1 MTTARR
7 KVVLYNPHAVFFTMP
22 LALLAVGSHLDPER
36 YEVVIIDGRLD
47 PDAEVTLVTELK
59 DAVCLGVTV
68 LTGAPISDA
77 LRISRAAKAAHPQLP
92 VVWGGWHPS
101 MFGIEC
107 LAEPCVDVTVQGQGE
122 ATFAEIVERLAAGD
136 SLAGCAGCM
145 VRLPDGRVLKNP
157 ARPLLPLDT
166 FRPHDYGLIPVE
178 RYFELKGKRQLDY
191 ISSQGCNFRCA
202 FCSDPFVYGREWV
215 GIDPQNVAVALRDLQ
230 ARFGFTDV
238 NFQDETFFT
247 RRDRVQALAQRLIDE
262 GVEITWAATMRAD
275 QGVRLPPEL
284 WQLAKR
290 SGLRR
295 LLVGVESGDNAML
308 KRIKKDIKIEQ
319 VYQVAE
325 RMREMKIAG
334 NFPFIVGFP
343 EETDESVAITI
354 DCVKRLR
361 AMSPDFET
369 PIFYFKPYPGSAIV
383 LEAVSNG
390 FRLPDNLAEW
400 SQFDFVAGLPG
411 PWVSGAKF
419 QLIERFK
426 FFQELAWRRTSA
438 GWDLLQRLAR
448 FRCHRDEYRWPIE
461 MNLLNWL
468 QPRERLS

>member
-1 MTTARR
+1 MSAPRR

-22 LALLAVGSHLDPER
+22 LALLAVGSHLDPQR

-47 PDAEVTLVTELK
+47 ADAEATLVSQLT

-77 LRISRAAKAAHPQLP
+77 LRISRAAKRAHPNLP

-136 SLAGCAGCM
+136 SLQGCAGCI
-145 VRLPDGRVLKNP
+145 VRLPDGRVHKNP
-157 ARPLLPLDT
+157 PRPLLPLES
-166 FRPHDYGLIPVE
+166 FREHDYSLIPVE

-215 GIDPQNVAVALRDLQ
+215 GLDPQNVAVALRNLQ
-230 ARFGFTDV
+230 QRYGFTDV

-247 RRDRVQALAQRLIDE
+247 RRDRVQALAQRLIEE
-262 GVEITWAATMRAD
+262 GVQISWAATMRAD

-319 VYQVAE
+319 VYQTAQ
-325 RMREMKIAG
+325 RMRDLNLAG

-343 EETDESVAITI
+343 EETDASVAATI
-354 DCVKRLR
+354 ACVKRLR

-426 FFQELAWRRTSA
+426 FFQEHAWKRTSA

-448 FRCHRDEYRWPIE
+448 FRCQRDEYRWPIE
-461 MNLLNWL
+461 MNVLNWL